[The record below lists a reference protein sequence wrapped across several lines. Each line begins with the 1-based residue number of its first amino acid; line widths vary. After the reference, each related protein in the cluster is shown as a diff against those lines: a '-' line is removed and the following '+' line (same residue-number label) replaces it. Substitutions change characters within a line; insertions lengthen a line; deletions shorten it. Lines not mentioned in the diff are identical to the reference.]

1 MKLSKRIY
9 YRGCSLLPSGML
21 KKIVQPGTLFP
32 YHHLVDDGDVLHV
45 KHLYTYKNRKQF
57 QEDLDHLLKHLQ
69 PVSAEAVAAAVLGGR
84 SLPRNAFLL
93 TFDDGFRQVY
103 DTIAPILSAKGVPAI
118 FFVNPAFLDNRV
130 LFYRCKISLVIEAI
144 LQRQEQPGLLKEVA
158 GIVGEEQAESGVLV
172 QRIRRI
178 NNVDAGLL
186 DRLADPLELSYEA
199 YLETVRPFMTGEQV
213 KELRGKGFAVGA
225 HSWDHPYYP
234 LISPEEQQWQ
244 TRESVRYVCEQY
256 APGHA
261 LFSFPHSDEE
271 LPQSFFDSCG
281 KTADVFF
288 GIQNQKKETAN
299 RVLHR
304 WNAERPALP
313 MSRQLNGVLLWMLVQ
328 KLSRRDRVV
337 RS

>member
-1 MKLSKRIY
+1 MKLSKRIFY
-9 YRGCSLLPSGML
+9 SGCSLLPAGLL

-172 QRIRRI
+172 Q
-178 NNVDAGLL
+178 
-186 DRLADPLELSYEA
+186 
-199 YLETVRPFMTGEQV
+199 
-213 KELRGKGFAVGA
+213 
-225 HSWDHPYYP
+225 
-234 LISPEEQQWQ
+234 
-244 TRESVRYVCEQY
+244 
-256 APGHA
+256 
-261 LFSFPHSDEE
+261 
-271 LPQSFFDSCG
+271 
-281 KTADVFF
+281 
-288 GIQNQKKETAN
+288 
-299 RVLHR
+299 
-304 WNAERPALP
+304 
-313 MSRQLNGVLLWMLVQ
+313 
-328 KLSRRDRVV
+328 
-337 RS
+337 